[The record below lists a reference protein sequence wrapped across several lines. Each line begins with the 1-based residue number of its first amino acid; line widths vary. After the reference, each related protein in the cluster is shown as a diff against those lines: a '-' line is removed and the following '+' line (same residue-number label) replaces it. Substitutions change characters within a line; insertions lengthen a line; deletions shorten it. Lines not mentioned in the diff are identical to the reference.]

1 MNKIS
6 KSTSYLIVAAFWLAI
21 CMLWS
26 TKTQAQITLCDS
38 NMTYTIGSQ
47 YQLEVAIPVTGT
59 FGPTMAPLYAV
70 TYGDGNMLAEDS
82 CFSGPCTH
90 MVYNYNPNGS
100 YYDTLTT
107 CISYTVTDTMGY
119 IDTLMCCFE
128 QYWDGSS
135 WAKLSM
141 QQANPYFC
149 CDSITYWTDQ
159 SQGLTVGLDT
169 TNMIHNP
176 DSMEVLWSVCNTSIC
191 YSGSGMYAFFGQI
204 MTTDTIKVC
213 YDAFIYES
221 NLVETCSRCD
231 SLVFDQNTYSW
242 ILFNMGNPVGIE
254 ELMKNEGINNKI
266 YDMLGRELTEIP
278 LGEMYIRNRK
288 LIITK

>member
-1 MNKIS
+1 MKMKTRIG
-6 KSTSYLIVAAFWLAI
+6 YLIVAAFWMVVLMLA
-21 CMLWS
+21 S
-26 TKTQAQITLCDS
+26 TKTQA
-38 NMTYTIGSQ
+38 
-47 YQLEVAIPVTGT
+47 
-59 FGPTMAPLYAV
+59 
-70 TYGDGNMLAEDS
+70 
-82 CFSGPCTH
+82 
-90 MVYNYNPNGS
+90 
-100 YYDTLTT
+100 
-107 CISYTVTDTMGY
+107 
-119 IDTLMCCFE
+119 
-128 QYWDGSS
+128 
-135 WAKLSM
+135 

-176 DSMEVLWSVCNTSIC
+176 DSMEVIWSVCNTSVC
-191 YSGSGMYAFFGQI
+191 YSGSGITAFFGQI

-213 YDAFIYES
+213 YDVFLYES
-221 NLVETCSRCD
+221 NLVETCSICD

-242 ILFNMGNPVGIE
+242 VLFSMGNPVGIE

>member
-1 MNKIS
+1 MKKI
-6 KSTSYLIVAAFWLAI
+6 LLVALV
-21 CMLWS
+21 LLGLQ
-26 TKTQAQITLCDS
+26 TQAQITLCDS

-70 TYGDGNMLAEDS
+70 TYGNGNMLAEDS

-90 MVYNYNPNGS
+90 MIYNYNPNGT

-119 IDTLMCCFE
+119 IDTLMCCFD

-176 DSMEVLWSVCNTSIC
+176 DSMEVLWSVCNTTIC

-213 YDAFIYES
+213 YDVFLYES

-242 ILFNMGNPVGIE
+242 ILFSMGNTTAIHE
-254 ELMKNEGINNKI
+254 IKLNKVNDSRL
-266 YDMLGRELTEIP
+266 YDMLGRELTKVKI
-278 LGEMYIRNRK
+278 GQMYIRNNK
-288 LIITK
+288 KYIMNVKN